1 MFLLGS
7 CFSASSSCPSFISVI
22 SSEPTLSYLSLPSGW
37 VSLCF
42 VGLPLTTLSQYLFC
56 CSSLSEAL
64 NLCCASSSSNHV
76 FLVHL
81 IKPFCSKH
89 DLCALVSHIVILSSC
104 STKKFSVSPRVVLCY
119 SSLYQVIISGFVSS
133 FSYSSL
139 SNHSYPTTQLPL
151 FPS

>member
-7 CFSASSSCPSFISVI
+7 CFSASSSYLSYISVI
-22 SSEPTLSYLSLPSGW
+22 SSEPTLAYLSLPSGW

-42 VGLPLTTLSQYLFC
+42 VGRPLTTLSQYLFWW
-56 CSSLSEAL
+56 SSLSEAL
-64 NLCCASSSSNHV
+64 NIYCASSSLNHV

-81 IKPFCSKH
+81 IKPFLSKH
-89 DLCALVSHIVILSSC
+89 GLCALVSHIVYLKLVFYQEVLCISKSSFMLLISLSSNHIM
-104 STKKFSVSPRVVLCY
+104 L
-119 SSLYQVIISGFVSS
+119 VSS
-133 FSYSSL
+133 FSYSFL